1 MVSMPAFHSDNFNF
15 KTTEIFDG
23 LSAEE
28 VRVLEGASVTHNYKK
43 KEILFREGGIPAG
56 IFHLKSGKVKKYKT
70 TQKGAEQIFYICS
83 SGELLGYHAL
93 LSEEYYPDSAAT
105 MQDCQI
111 SFIPKDVFLS
121 VLLGSPLLANK
132 LLKILAHEFSVFTN
146 SITSLATKTVRER
159 LALNL
164 LILNEKFREGGHDP
178 ANINMSRTDMANLVG
193 TAKETLV
200 RLLQDF
206 KKENLIQ
213 ADGLTIRII
222 DRRQLIQEANL
233 TSHSIKI

>member
-1 MVSMPAFHSDNFNF
+1 MPAFHSDNFRF
-15 KTTEIFDG
+15 KTNEIFDG
-23 LSAEE
+23 LPSEDMQ
-28 VRVLEGASVTHNYKK
+28 VLEGSSVTHRYKK
-43 KEILFREGGIPAG
+43 KEILFREGGIPTG
-56 IFHLKSGKVKKYKT
+56 IFHLKSGKIKKYKT
-70 TQKGAEQIFYICS
+70 TPKGVEQIFYVCGP
-83 SGELLGYHAL
+83 GELLGYHAL

-105 MQDCQI
+105 MDDCQI
-111 SFIPKDVFLS
+111 SFIPKDVFLN
-121 VLLGSPLLANK
+121 VLSRSPLLANK

-164 LILNEKFREGGHDP
+164 LILNEKFQEDGEEP
-178 ANINMSRTDMANLVG
+178 SEIKMSRTDLANLVG

-206 KKENLIQ
+206 KREKLIET
-213 ADGLTIRII
+213 DGLTIRIS
-222 DRRQLIQEANL
+222 DRRQVIQEANL